1 MHLKGEEEE
10 EEEEEEARGLTTNI
24 IFDIK
29 EESLRTWVKK
39 KRERETVIQK
49 RRCWTEYFL
58 RELKKEKERK
68 FRRGYFLKL

>member
-29 EESLRTWVKK
+29 EESLRT
-39 KRERETVIQK
+39 
-49 RRCWTEYFL
+49 
-58 RELKKEKERK
+58 
-68 FRRGYFLKL
+68 